1 MSQSLITTSNIKKA
15 ADKSADIAVNNTK
28 TILVIAGFFVGGYL
42 LYKTFSGISNVVGD
56 VTKPDPD
63 AGSGNQGTGSG
74 SNTTPPGATITANQ
88 AQIIATGLLN
98 AMNRFGTDTEK
109 IYTLLAGKNKYDF
122 ALINNAFG
130 DERYTG
136 IAKGPWPNPFRNLVY
151 WLNSELD
158 AAEMAKLK
166 QVMPGVL

>member
-1 MSQSLITTSNIKKA
+1 MSTAIITTSNAKKA
-15 ADKSADIAVNNTK
+15 AKNTANYAK
-28 TILVIAGFFVGGYL
+28 DNTQTLLILAALAVGGYL
-42 LYKTFSGISNVVGD
+42 IYKTVSGIGNAIED

-74 SNTTPPGATITANQ
+74 SNTPPPGATISENQ
-88 AQIIATGLLN
+88 AQIIAAGLLE
-98 AMNRFGTDTEK
+98 AMNRFGTDAEK
-109 IYTLLAGKNKYDF
+109 IYSLLAGKNKYDF

-130 DERYTG
+130 QERYTG

-158 AAEMAKLK
+158 ASELAKLK
-166 QVMPGVL
+166 QIMPGVL